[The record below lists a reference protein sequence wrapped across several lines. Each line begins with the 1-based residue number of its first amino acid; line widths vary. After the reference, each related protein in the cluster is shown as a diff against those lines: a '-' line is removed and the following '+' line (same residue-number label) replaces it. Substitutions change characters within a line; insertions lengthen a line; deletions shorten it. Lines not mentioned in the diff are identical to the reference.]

1 VLAAQIRQGQQQ
13 DKALQF
19 QIAKAQDEMEMEK
32 RKLAQQSANQAQIM
46 SRYETVGS
54 LTRDIMRNEGL
65 PYDKA
70 FAKASNALKGGISA
84 DINAVE
90 KNKTAYIAGMKEI
103 DANYPPM
110 IASRDPKIAAGR
122 EQAIRELK
130 ALTGMS
136 GVAASSGQVLRF
148 NERGELIQ

>member
-1 VLAAQIRQGQQQ
+1 MAK
-13 DKALQF
+13 DK
-19 QIAKAQDEMEMEK
+19 ISDY
-32 RKLAQQSANQAQIM
+32 SSTAN
-46 SRYETVGS
+46 
-54 LTRDIMRNEGL
+54 
-65 PYDKA
+65 
-70 FAKASNALKGGISA
+70 SNT
-84 DINAVE
+84 D
-90 KNKTAYIAGMKEI
+90 IAGMKEI